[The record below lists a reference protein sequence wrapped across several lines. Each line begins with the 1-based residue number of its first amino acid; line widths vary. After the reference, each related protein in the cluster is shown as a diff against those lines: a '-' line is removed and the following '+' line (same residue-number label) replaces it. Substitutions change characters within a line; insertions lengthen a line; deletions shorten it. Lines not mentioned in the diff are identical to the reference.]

1 MQQWPLDTFLPRLS
15 LPAISSL
22 EASVSGRV
30 KNPWYGLAEGP
41 RLWAQMGGGSEP
53 GMGALRETEAG
64 DPSSVTGCLF
74 IMSGV
79 QRRESSVDSGH

>member
-1 MQQWPLDTFLPRLS
+1 MQQWPLDTFLPRLC
-15 LPAISSL
+15 LPTISSL

-41 RLWAQMGGGSEP
+41 CLWAQMGGRSEP
-53 GMGALRETEAG
+53 GMGALREAEAG
-64 DPSSVTGCLF
+64 DPSSVTGCLLL
-74 IMSGV
+74 MSGV